1 MGRVGEKLD
10 INFVVS
16 TGVNFYDIGLTGVD
30 DDAFEQS
37 FTDIYTATSLQKP
50 WYLGKHC

>member
-16 TGVNFYDIGLTGVD
+16 TGVNLYDIGLTGVD

-37 FTDIYTATSLQKP
+37 FMDIYRPNSL
-50 WYLGKHC
+50 